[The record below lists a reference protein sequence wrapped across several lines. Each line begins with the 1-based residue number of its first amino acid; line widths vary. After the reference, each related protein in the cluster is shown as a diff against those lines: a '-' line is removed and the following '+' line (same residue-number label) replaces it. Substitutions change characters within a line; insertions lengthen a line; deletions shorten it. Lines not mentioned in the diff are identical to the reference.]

1 MPTQDQTNRDGPVT
15 TIRPFQI
22 RGRFLTAVALR
33 PEDAPV
39 DAAFFEALDLQLR
52 QTPQFYTDAPMVLDL
67 DLATNLS
74 DPEALRALIDALRA
88 RKLAVFGFQNAGP
101 EQMRIATEAG
111 LIPVSGGRDTPV
123 REETRSRRRADAAA
137 RLHDPANK
145 LVTVPVR
152 SGQLIYAERGD
163 LIVVGSVAS
172 GAELIASGNIHVYGR
187 MRGRAMAGVD
197 GNENARIFCQNLDAE
212 LLAIAGLYRTNEHLE
227 EHLRRKAVQVFL
239 RDQNLCVEALG

>member
-1 MPTQDQTNRDGPVT
+1 MLVDPGST
-15 TIRPFQI
+15 T
-22 RGRFLTAVALR
+22 AL
-33 PEDAPV
+33 
-39 DAAFFEALDLQLR
+39 AAALAGL
-52 QTPQFYTDAPMVLDL
+52 
-67 DLATNLS
+67 LS
-74 DPEALRALIDALRA
+74 DPDRRKSLGDA
-88 RKLAVFGFQNAGP
+88 GQIEP
-101 EQMRIATEAG
+101 
-111 LIPVSGGRDTPV
+111 DT
-123 REETRSRRRADAAA
+123 A

-145 LVTVPVR
+145 LVPVPVR